1 MDPWWEVCFDQ
12 LAHVHSIDIHIGRSK
27 QCDVSGYLFLLS
39 RPRGFEDPFIKV
51 LHPTMFVLIIN

>member
-1 MDPWWEVCFDQ
+1 MCFDQ